1 MRKKNKNC
9 YTKHDYMF
17 LLNKHI
23 PIKFSNLQLSSCKF
37 ENLKIEKEH
46 WRPKAAHKSPL
57 L

>member
-1 MRKKNKNC
+1 
-9 YTKHDYMF
+9 MF